1 MFNAKITVI
10 FQDKFLSEVKNIFV
24 NKLYNYLITK
34 KQNAMI
40 NEIQY
45 KIYITIK
52 NSQMQDQK
60 NQKKNKRKYIQIKF
74 KNIHYVNIKVL
85 VQHLSY
91 QG

>member
-1 MFNAKITVI
+1 MYDAKITVI
-10 FQDKFLSEVKNIFV
+10 FQDKFLYEVKNIFV

-52 NSQMQDQK
+52 NSE
-60 NQKKNKRKYIQIKF
+60 KRF
-74 KNIHYVNIKVL
+74 L
-85 VQHLSY
+85 
-91 QG
+91 

>member
-1 MFNAKITVI
+1 MFNAKITVV

-52 NSQMQDQK
+52 NSE
-60 NQKKNKRKYIQIKF
+60 KR
-74 KNIHYVNIKVL
+74 L
-85 VQHLSY
+85 L
-91 QG
+91 